1 MSLNSK
7 IEWTHSTWNPVTGCS
22 KISLGCENC
31 YAERMAKR
39 LKAMENNTYKNG
51 FKVTLHEEL
60 LEKPLKWRQ
69 PQMVFVNSM
78 GDLFH
83 EDVPVS
89 FIFDTFK
96 IMKQAEWHTFQ
107 VLTKRTKRLKELSKE
122 IEWPKNVWIG
132 VTIESE
138 EYVSRLNDI
147 LDTDAYIQF
156 ISFEPLL
163 SQIKNICF
171 KGINWVIVGGESG
184 PKSRTMKKEWV
195 FDIYEQCKTDNI
207 PFFFK
212 QWGGFH
218 KKKNGRLFQNK
229 VWNEMPLI

>member
-147 LDTDAYIQF
+147 LDTDAYIKF